1 MKSSRQEV
9 SEWGRATKLLASERL
24 WSENVRFI
32 FISYR
37 HESFFKYKRKL
48 KSAIQFVILGLY
60 FLKTLFSVLFLFC
73 FFWFLVSNIQKS
85 NIHLSFALFFT
96 SSYFFRV
103 IILIHVYSF
112 FNIVCITNNVFILFW
127 SIKRML
133 YTCSS

>member
-37 HESFFKYKRKL
+37 HDSFFKYKRKL

-60 FLKTLFSVLFLFC
+60 FLKTLFSVLFLF
-73 FFWFLVSNIQKS
+73 FFWFLVSKIQKS
-85 NIHLSFALFFT
+85 NIHLSFALFFA

-103 IILIHVYSF
+103 IIHVYSF

>member
-37 HESFFKYKRKL
+37 HDFFFKYKRKL

-60 FLKTLFSVLFLFC
+60 FLKTLFSVLFC
-73 FFWFLVSNIQKS
+73 FVFWFQRYKRVIFTYL
-85 NIHLSFALFFT
+85 LPFFFT

-103 IILIHVYSF
+103 IIHVYSF

-133 YTCSS
+133 CTCSS

>member
-37 HESFFKYKRKL
+37 HDSFFKYKRKL

-60 FLKTLFSVLFLFC
+60 FLKTLFSVLFLFL
-73 FFWFLVSNIQKS
+73 FFFVGFWFQRYKRVIFIYL
-85 NIHLSFALFFT
+85 LPLFFT

-103 IILIHVYSF
+103 IIHVYSF